1 MKSGPDACEYIP
13 LVGGGLRF
21 WPDFLPSGEAD
32 SLLDCLLQQPPWQHS
47 AIRIAGRNIQVPR
60 LNVMYGDEGTNYSY
74 SGTHLPVHPW
84 LEELEQLKNCVSRST
99 DCPFNFALLNLYRNG
114 QDSVDWHS
122 DDEKE
127 LGPQPVVA
135 TISLGAM
142 RRFDL
147 RPRNRGASKAA
158 SGKRI
163 SRHLELPHGSL
174 LVMEGGTQSHWHHR
188 VPKIKFAVGQRI
200 SVTFRQVYG
209 EYAAGVTG

>member
-1 MKSGPDACEYIP
+1 MFDLGISEHIP
-13 LVGGGLRF
+13 LAGGGLRF
-21 WPDFLPSGEAD
+21 WPTFLPAAEAD
-32 SLLDCLLQQPPWQHS
+32 ELLDCLVKQPPWQHS
-47 AIRIAGRNIQVPR
+47 NILIAGRDIVVPR
-60 LNVMYGDEGTNYSY
+60 LNVMYGDAGTDYSY
-74 SGTHLPVHPW
+74 SGTRMPVHPW
-84 LEELEQLKNCVSRST
+84 LTELKQLKKQVSHSS

-147 RPRNRGASKAA
+147 RPRNRGVSKAK

-163 SRHLELPHGSL
+163 TRHLELPHGSL
-174 LVMEGGTQSHWHHR
+174 LVMEGGTQYHWHHR
-188 VPKIKFAVGQRI
+188 VPKTKTAVDQRI
-200 SVTFRQVYG
+200 SVTFRQVCSNIPSK
-209 EYAAGVTG
+209 